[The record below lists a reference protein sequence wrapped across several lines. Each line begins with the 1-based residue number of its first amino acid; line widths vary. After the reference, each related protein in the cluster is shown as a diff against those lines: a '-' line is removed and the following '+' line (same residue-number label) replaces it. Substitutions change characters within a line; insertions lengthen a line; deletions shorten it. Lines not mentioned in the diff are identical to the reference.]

1 MTRLES
7 LLSTFPELTDA
18 AGILARI
25 TAKTRRVVVYAGLQ
39 TVAAFTKAYGYEETA
54 ALLLTIKTAIATLSA
69 SEDVQTRALGA
80 FVETYST
87 KFINAGLDFS
97 DPDMEATIG
106 LLIPLIGEDFVAK
119 LNALGV
125 RYISECD
132 TAGIDAPTLD
142 DVNAAIAVVL
152 EGRA

>member
-7 LLSTFPELTDA
+7 LLSTFPDLSDA
-18 AGILARI
+18 AGILTRI
-25 TAKTRRVVVYAGLQ
+25 TARSRRVVVYAGLQ
-39 TVAAFTKAYGYEETA
+39 TVAAFTKAYGYEVNS
-54 ALLLTIKTAIATLSA
+54 ALLLTIKTAVATLSA
-69 SEDVQTRALGA
+69 SDDVEQKALGA
-80 FVETYST
+80 FVETYAT

-132 TAGIDAPTLD
+132 TAGVDVPTLE
-142 DVNAAIAVVL
+142 DVQAAIAVVL